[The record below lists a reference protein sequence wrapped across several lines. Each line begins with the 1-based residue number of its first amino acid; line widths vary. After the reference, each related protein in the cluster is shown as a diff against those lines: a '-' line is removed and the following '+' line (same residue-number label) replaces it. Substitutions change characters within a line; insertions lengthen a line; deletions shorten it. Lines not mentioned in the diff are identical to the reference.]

1 MDDDAFWAAVDAV
14 EESPDSEEEEDEFW
28 SRDAEIARADADAAL
43 ARRQSAAVLPIV
55 VHFEK

>member
-14 EESPDSEEEEDEFW
+14 EESPDSEVEEDEFW
-28 SRDAEIARADADAAL
+28 SRDAEIAADADAAL
-43 ARRQSAAVLPIV
+43 ARRQSAAVLPVV